1 MQLLTYVV
9 SISLSHNHEN
19 RPCQSCIQYM
29 LNARA
34 IFTSLVPKA
43 LHDGGLWFG
52 NETACTHAYKI
63 RGLENA

>member
-9 SISLSHNHEN
+9 SMSLSHNHEN

-34 IFTSLVPKA
+34 IFTSLVPRA
-43 LHDGGLWFG
+43 LTVVFG
-52 NETACTHAYKI
+52 KETACAHAYKI